1 MDIVGAVQPRS
12 AHELQPEPRQLMAPD
27 AILRVCRALTREYG
41 NPRLGNKSNPLDE
54 LVYIILSTRTQDQAF
69 RLTFTKLKTQ
79 FPSWG
84 RVRIRD
90 RGRVERILRP
100 AGLSRLKARQLLAIF
115 ERLRSS
121 FGRAT
126 LAPMRRLPNRQA
138 EAFLTSLP
146 GVAAKVAKCVL
157 MYSFGRQ
164 VLPVDV
170 HVHRVATR
178 LGLETKKRP
187 DTSQD
192 LIEGAIPPRLRYGF
206 HVNAVA
212 HGRTVCLPRAPRCD
226 VCCIA
231 KWCHYYRVRIAK
243 AS

>member
-1 MDIVGAVQPRS
+1 MGPATIR
-12 AHELQPEPRQLMAPD
+12 
-27 AILRVCRALTREYG
+27 RVCRALATEYG

-54 LVYIILSTRTQDQAF
+54 LVFIILSTRTQDQAF
-69 RLTFTKLKTQ
+69 RTTFTNLKEQ

-84 RVRIRD
+84 AVGRRDGKRI
-90 RGRVERILRP
+90 EQILRP
-100 AGLSRLKARQLLAIF
+100 AGLSKLKARQLLAIF
-115 ERLRSS
+115 ERLRSR

-157 MYSFGRQ
+157 MYSLGRQ

-178 LGLETKKRP
+178 LGLKTKKRP

-192 LIEGAIPPRLRYGF
+192 LIEGAVSPRLRYGF

-212 HGRTVCLPRAPRCD
+212 HGRAVCLPRAPRCE

-231 KWCHYYRVRIAK
+231 KWCHYYRARLAK
-243 AS
+243 EP